1 MKWPNNLVAIRH
13 GQSAYNVQKL
23 RQEDD
28 PLYAEFKTAYNRFE
42 RNPDK
47 YRDPALELARIIH
60 SDGKYRFSHGDHDT
74 PITEEGQHQA
84 EITGREL
91 AKILPL
97 PDIIMVSPYLRTKQ
111 TLGHMAIGWL
121 ELTEVK
127 TVEEERL
134 REQEHGLRAVY
145 GDWRIFNVM
154 FPEQWELRQMQGAY
168 WYRHPQGE
176 NVPDV
181 RERTRS
187 LISTVIRDYHEQ
199 DVWWVTHHL
208 TKLSLRANFE
218 RFGAEEFLHL
228 DENEK
233 PINCGVT
240 IYRGDPKQGKD
251 GKLILDRY
259 NQKLY

>member
-1 MKWPNNLVAIRH
+1 MKWPNTLVAIRH
-13 GQSAYNVQKL
+13 GQSAYNVQKI

-28 PLYAEFKTAYNRFE
+28 PLYQEFKAAYDNFE
-42 RNPDK
+42 ENPDK
-47 YRDPALELARIIH
+47 HRDAALALAKEIWAEG
-60 SDGKYRFSHGDHDT
+60 SYRFPHGDHDT
-74 PITEEGQHQA
+74 PLTEEGERQA

-111 TLGHMAIGWL
+111 TLGHMAVGWP
-121 ELTEVK
+121 ELSEAV

-134 REQEHGLRAVY
+134 REQEHGLRALY
-145 GDWRIFNVM
+145 GDWRIFNVI
-154 FPEQWELRQMQGAY
+154 FPEQYQLRQMQGAY
-168 WYRHPQGE
+168 WFRHPQGE
-176 NVPDV
+176 NIPDV

-187 LISTVIRDYHEQ
+187 LIGTVIREYHEQ

-218 RFGAEEFLHL
+218 RFGADEFLRL
-228 DENEK
+228 DAEEK

-240 IYRGDPKQGKD
+240 IYRGEPKLGKD
-251 GKLILDRY
+251 GKLVLDKY
-259 NQKLY
+259 NQQLY